1 MVVILKRP
9 KMYIGGFMTKRKLR
23 QMSLSLPILMLLLF
37 IFGCEINQ
45 TKSSSGSSSGS
56 ESTSQNQPA
65 HGQDTINLMEKDVF
79 SGEKLNTSYWTQL
92 EGYCKAGPTKL
103 IIADMPLI
111 PDQMSRSGFNGRWG
125 VQMYALASTYAG
137 VDWKPGEVGDLQ
149 WFYENK
155 DQLYAWYDRY
165 IMAVLNIM
173 QKAPQTTAL
182 IVINDEPDRLGA
194 RLGYAIQR
202 NLSSVGNRVEL
213 GQVLDNWR

>member
-1 MVVILKRP
+1 
-9 KMYIGGFMTKRKLR
+9 MTKKKFIR
-23 QMSLSLPILMLLLF
+23 MSISLSFLMMLL
-37 IFGCEINQ
+37 IFMIGCEINQ
-45 TKSSSGSSSGS
+45 TKSSSGSSTGS
-56 ESTSQNQPA
+56 SSTTENQPA

-79 SGEKLNTSYWTQL
+79 SGEKLNASYWTQL

-103 IIADMPLI
+103 IIADMALI
-111 PDQMSRSGFNGRWG
+111 PDQMSRSGFSGRWG

-137 VDWKPGEVGDLQ
+137 VDWKPGGVEDLQ
-149 WFYENK
+149 WFYENQ
-155 DQLYAWYDRY
+155 DRLHAWYDRY

-202 NLSSVGNRVEL
+202 NLASVGNRAEL
-213 GQVLDNWR
+213 GQVLDHWR